1 VPVPPPEHQR
11 PTAIAPRET
20 VPLQAAAHLLEA
32 RSLVVLAAPLVL
44 AQLVQAGMAFVDTVM
59 VARLGSD
66 ALAGIALGATTYMLL
81 TIFLQGVVFA
91 VGPMVSQAHG
101 GERLGDAGRSARQG
115 LWLAFF
121 LSLPAIPVLLNAEG
135 LLLAIGQEP
144 ASAALAATYLSA
156 AVWGFLPSLL
166 LVALRA
172 FLEGIGD
179 TRPILAL
186 MVLGLVANIAL
197 DEVLM
202 FGRLGLPA
210 LGVAGTGY
218 ATSAVHCLLL
228 LLAAAYVAARHP
240 AFELF
245 GSPRGPDRRLLGDL
259 FRLGAPIGL
268 TVGFEAGLFGATAML
283 MGLVGRVELA
293 AHQIAIQS
301 ATMTFMI
308 AVGLAVATSVRVGQ
322 AVGRGDA
329 AGARL
334 AGRVGV
340 AMSVVAMCFT
350 ACLFWL
356 APGLVIGIFLDPG
369 AAEHAEV
376 VRLATLFLGIAA
388 MFQIFDGIQV
398 SAAGALRGYK
408 DTTMPMMIS
417 LVSYWLVGIGSG
429 AALAFG
435 YGWGGRGLWAGL
447 VLGLATAATLL
458 LARLGWRSRSFGRRR
473 GRMRPVLVRR

>member
-1 VPVPPPEHQR
+1 VSVSRLSPYLTEV
-11 PTAIAPRET
+11 
-20 VPLQAAAHLLEA
+20 
-32 RSLVVLAAPLVL
+32 RSLVTLAAPLVL

-66 ALAGIALGATTYMLL
+66 ELAGIALGATTYMLL

-91 VGPMVSQAHG
+91 VGPLVSQAFG
-101 GERLGDAGRSARQG
+101 GGRLGDAGRAGRQG
-115 LWLAFF
+115 LWLALF
-121 LSLPAIPVLLNAEG
+121 LSVPAVPVLLNARS

-144 ASAALAATYLSA
+144 GSAQLAASYLSA

-166 LVALRA
+166 LVSLRA

-179 TRPILAL
+179 TRPIVAL
-186 MVLGLVANIAL
+186 MALGLVANIAL
-197 DEVLM
+197 DEILM

-218 ATSAVHCLLL
+218 ATSAVHVLML
-228 LLAAAYVAARHP
+228 LLAAAYVASRHR

-245 GSPRGPDRRLLGDL
+245 GTPRGPDRRLLGEL

-268 TVGFEAGLFGATAML
+268 TVGFEAGLFGATALL
-283 MGLVGRVELA
+283 MGLVGKVELA

-308 AVGLAVATSVRVGQ
+308 AVGLAVAASVRVGQ
-322 AVGRGDA
+322 AVGRGDGL
-329 AGARL
+329 GARR
-334 AGRVGV
+334 AGSVGV
-340 AMSVVAMCFT
+340 GLSVVAMCFT

-356 APGLVIGIFLDPG
+356 APGAVIGVFIDP
-369 AAEHAEV
+369 AAPANAEV

-388 MFQIFDGIQV
+388 TFQIFDGIQV

-408 DTTMPMMIS
+408 DTAVPMIIS
-417 LVSYWLVGIGSG
+417 LVSYWMIGIGSG
-429 AALAFG
+429 TTLAFVL
-435 YGWGGRGLWAGL
+435 GWGGRGLWTGL

-458 LARLGWRSRSFGRRR
+458 LARLGWRARSFAARQGRMPAVLERR
-473 GRMRPVLVRR
+473 G

>member
-1 VPVPPPEHQR
+1 VSVPRLSPYLAEV
-11 PTAIAPRET
+11 
-20 VPLQAAAHLLEA
+20 
-32 RSLVVLAAPLVL
+32 RSLVALAAPLVL

-66 ALAGIALGATTYMLL
+66 ALAGIALGATGYMLL

-91 VGPMVSQAHG
+91 VGPLVSQSFG
-101 GERLGDAGRSARQG
+101 GGRPGDAGRAARQG
-115 LWLAFF
+115 LWLALF
-121 LSLPAIPVLLNAEG
+121 LSLPAIPVLLNARS

-144 ASAALAATYLSA
+144 GSAQLAASYLSA
-156 AVWGFLPSLL
+156 AAWGFLPSLL

-218 ATSAVHCLLL
+218 ATSAVHVLML
-228 LLAAAYVAARHP
+228 LLAAGYVAARHN

-245 GSPRGPDRRLLGDL
+245 GAPRGPDRRLLGEL

-268 TVGFEAGLFGATAML
+268 TVGFEAGLFGATALL

-308 AVGLAVATSVRVGQ
+308 AVGLAVAASVRVGQ
-322 AVGRGDA
+322 AVGRGDGT
-329 AGARL
+329 GARR
-334 AGRVGV
+334 AGTVGV
-340 AMSVVAMCFT
+340 ALSVVAMCFT

-356 APGLVIGIFLDPG
+356 APGAVIDVFIDP
-369 AAEHAEV
+369 ALPANAEV

-388 MFQIFDGIQV
+388 TFQIFDGIQV

-408 DTTMPMMIS
+408 DTAVPMVIS
-417 LVSYWLVGIGSG
+417 LVSYWVIGIGSG
-429 AALAFG
+429 ATLAFAL
-435 YGWGGRGLWAGL
+435 GWGGRGLWTGL

-458 LARLGWRSRSFGRRR
+458 LARLGWRARSFAARR
-473 GRMRPVLVRR
+473 GRMPAVLERRG